1 MFKRGYL
8 KKSYQRL
15 VGYIALTAV
24 LFAALAPT
32 LAHAFPVKPD
42 SQALWQEICSA
53 QGTRQ
58 IPVTLDLQTAP
69 KQQDQNKMA
78 GHLEHC
84 PYCFTHAGSVGLLPV
99 HSIVFSVSPAT
110 SISISYDQSPVFVQQ
125 YLVSPPS
132 HAPPSFA

>member
-1 MFKRGYL
+1 MFKRSNL
-8 KKSYQRL
+8 KRSYQRL
-15 VGYIALTAV
+15 VGYLALTAV

-32 LAHAFPVKPD
+32 LSHAFPVKPD

-58 IPVTLDLQTAP
+58 IPATLDLQAAP

-84 PYCFTHAGSVGLLPV
+84 PYCFTHAGSVGLLPALT
-99 HSIVFSVSPAT
+99 IVFSVSPAI

-132 HAPPSFA
+132 HAPPFLA